1 VSPSHPAAAYAV
13 VLGVA
18 QDAGHPQAG
27 CREVCCQA
35 AWADPS
41 LGHLVASLG
50 IVDPR
55 SGKRW
60 IIDASPDLG
69 KQLHALDALQP
80 RAAGSAPLDG
90 IFLTHAHSGHYTG
103 LVHLGR
109 ETMGSVGLPLFAM
122 PRMSEFLRRNGPWS
136 QLVELDN
143 VTLQPL
149 EDAQPIQL
157 SDDLSIEPFLVPHRD
172 EFSETVGFLVRGSSR
187 SIAWLPDIDAWE
199 RWHRPIEDLI
209 QSVDVAF
216 IDGTFWDA
224 SELSRDI
231 GEISHPLMH
240 DSIERLGALPAT
252 DRDRVRFIH
261 LNHTNPALRPDSSAS
276 ATLTERGFAIGRRG
290 DVIPLS

>member
-1 VSPSHPAAAYAV
+1 M
-13 VLGVA
+13 LGVA

-27 CREVCCQA
+27 CREACCQA

-69 KQLHALDALQP
+69 KQLRALDTLQP
-80 RAAGSAPLDG
+80 RAVGSPPLAG

-109 ETMGSVGLPLFAM
+109 ETMGTVGLPLYAM
-122 PRMSEFLRRNGPWS
+122 PRMSGFLRSNGPWS

-143 VTLQPL
+143 VALQPL
-149 EDAQPIQL
+149 VDGQAVQL
-157 SDDLSIEPFLVPHRD
+157 GDDLSIEPFLVPHRD
-172 EFSETVGFLVRGSSR
+172 EFSETVGFLVSGGKRR
-187 SIAWLPDIDAWE
+187 IAWLPDIDAWE
-199 RWHRPIEDLI
+199 RWQRPIEDLVR
-209 QSVDVAF
+209 SVDVAF

-224 SELSRDI
+224 SELGRDM
-231 GEISHPLMH
+231 GEISHPLMR

-252 DRDRVRFIH
+252 ERARVRFIH
-261 LNHTNPALRPDSSAS
+261 LNHTNPALRADSAAS
-276 ATLTERGFAIGRRG
+276 ATLTERGFSIGRRG